1 MTAHSTGIGDYRRA
15 RRLWQAVLLLPL
27 CFQVHAASTVA
38 EARQQLRAAAD
49 SADKKDT
56 ARAQASVLA
65 AIGNPAFDSLD
76 EPTRHAAL
84 TLAAQLSLQMNDFEQ
99 AHRFAVRATQSAE
112 PSVDDW
118 RNRLTASMKLADRR
132 DEAES
137 LTAIARHWGA
147 DRSLLPDA
155 TVRQVVR
162 ETVKVDAPARLDLLQ
177 ALYELR
183 WRPRDDTTVDAW
195 WTELSRLLLDQN
207 RTEDAIQI
215 AAIVED
221 PRDIIAFR
229 ADRRFQPLLKS
240 SRVRSNPRR
249 AAKDEIEALRAKV
262 LQQPRSLWALQRL
275 MYALI
280 NSRFDAEA
288 IQLSEDAARRMEA
301 AGDGPAPFADTERYR
316 WIFDIEA
323 RALGHL
329 GRYDAAVRQL
339 RRSVELK
346 HTDDVVSQPI
356 DLALLLCELDR
367 PDEAMA
373 ALPAPDGANSYGKML
388 IALVQLT
395 AAVERGAA
403 EDADKALSYMRDHR
417 TDNPGILQSG
427 LLRAGKLD
435 DAELVLLSRMND
447 PDERTAALVA
457 IQFYFE
463 PNLPPRAAQWRD
475 RRVAL
480 RERPAVRAAIAKFG
494 DIANYPWTYG
504 YD

>member
-15 RRLWQAVLLLPL
+15 RGSWQAVLLIPL

-38 EARQQLRAAAD
+38 EARQQLRAAVE

-56 ARAQASVLA
+56 AHAQASVLA
-65 AIGNPAFDSLD
+65 AIDNPAFDSLD

-84 TLAAQLSLQMNDFEQ
+84 TLAAQLFLQLNDFDQ

-118 RNRLTASMKLADRR
+118 RNRLTASVKLADRR

-147 DRSLLPDA
+147 DRSLLPDG

-162 ETVKVDAPARLDLLQ
+162 ETVKVDAPARVDLLR

-183 WRPRDDTTVDAW
+183 WRPRDGTTVDVW
-195 WTELSRLLLDQN
+195 WTELSRLLLDQS
-207 RTEDAIQI
+207 RTEDAIQV

-249 AAKDEIEALRAKV
+249 AAKDEIEALRAGV
-262 LQQPRSLWALQRL
+262 QQRPRSLWALHRL
-275 MYALI
+275 MYALS

-288 IQLSEDAARRMEA
+288 IKLGEEAARRMDA
-301 AGDGPAPFADTERYR
+301 AGHGPAPYDDIERYG
-316 WIFDIEA
+316 WVLDVEA
-323 RALGHL
+323 WALKHL
-329 GRYDAAVRQL
+329 GRHDEAVRQL
-339 RRSVELK
+339 RRGAEVK
-346 HTDDVVSQPI
+346 HPGDLASQPI

-367 PDEAMA
+367 PDEAIA
-373 ALPAPDGANSYGKML
+373 VLPAPENANGYGRML

-395 AAVERGAA
+395 AAVERGAG
-403 EDADKALSYMRDHR
+403 EDADKALSYLREHR
-417 TDNPGILQSG
+417 TDNPAILQSA

-435 DAELVLLSRMND
+435 DAELVLLSRLND

-457 IQFYFE
+457 MQFYFE
-463 PNLPPRAAQWRD
+463 PKLPPRVAQWRD
-475 RRVAL
+475 RRAAL
-480 RERPAVRAAIAKFG
+480 RERPAVRSAVAEFG
-494 DIANYPWTYG
+494 EIGIYPWTYG